1 MFNQRGRWRGDNTD
15 RRQSP
20 HTKKSKLVGKFRM
33 KILSSYLIAIFLA
46 IGTSHAGPWEDG
58 YAAYRRKDYI
68 TAVAQWKIVADSG
81 NPQAQSLL
89 GLMHFFGQG
98 VPQNYAT
105 ALSWLHLAAAQGE
118 PKAQFKLGS
127 MHVNG
132 QGVKRDNVRAAM
144 WFILASESGHPQ
156 AQKALRKTTAE
167 FTPAQIEEANN
178 LAQNCMNRVYKACE
192 LD

>member
-1 MFNQRGRWRGDNTD
+1 
-15 RRQSP
+15 
-20 HTKKSKLVGKFRM
+20 M
-33 KILSSYLIAIFLA
+33 KNFSSYVIAIVLA
-46 IGTSHAGPWEDG
+46 MGTSHAGPWEDG

-98 VPQNYAT
+98 VPQNYDT
-105 ALSWLHLAAAQGE
+105 ALTWLHLAAAQGE

-127 MHVNG
+127 MHGNG

-156 AQKALRKTTAE
+156 AQKALRKISAD
-167 FTPAQIEEANN
+167 FSPAQIEAANN
-178 LAQNCMNRVYKACE
+178 LAQNCMNRAYKACE